1 VPFASGLSEHP
12 VAAHAVGEA
21 LGQVLDALDGPADLA
36 LVFVTAPHVG
46 AFEDIAG
53 AVREVLDPGVL
64 LGASASSIVGG
75 AREVEERPALSLW
88 VGRFGPVTP
97 VRLATIAGDG
107 GWTVTGFPTD
117 ATATP
122 QTLLLLAD
130 PFSFP
135 TDGLLAQL
143 ATSAPDLAVVGGL
156 ASAARGP
163 GGNRLL
169 LDDEI
174 HTAGAVGVLL
184 PPDRVEGTVVSQGCR
199 PIGDPFVVTRAEQN
213 IVYELGGQPAVDR
226 REAIVDALDPAER
239 ELVAHG
245 LHVGRVIDESQVEFG
260 PGDFLI
266 RNLGGVDH
274 ETGAIAV
281 GELVDVGATLQFQ
294 VRDALSA
301 DEDLRAL
308 LAGHDADGALVFTC
322 NGRGTNLFD
331 RPHHDAEVVSQVVDG
346 GATAGLFCAG
356 EIGPLGGPHSV
367 HGFTAAIA
375 LFTDA

>member
-1 VPFASGLSEHP
+1 
-12 VAAHAVGEA
+12 
-21 LGQVLDALDGPADLA
+21 
-36 LVFVTAPHVG
+36 
-46 AFEDIAG
+46 
-53 AVREVLDPGVL
+53 
-64 LGASASSIVGG
+64 
-75 AREVEERPALSLW
+75 
-88 VGRFGPVTP
+88 
-97 VRLATIAGDG
+97 
-107 GWTVTGFPTD
+107 
-117 ATATP
+117 
-122 QTLLLLAD
+122 
-130 PFSFP
+130 
-135 TDGLLAQL
+135 
-143 ATSAPDLAVVGGL
+143 
-156 ASAARGP
+156 
-163 GGNRLL
+163 
-169 LDDEI
+169 
-174 HTAGAVGVLL
+174 
-184 PPDRVEGTVVSQGCR
+184 VSQGCR

-226 REAIVDALDPAER
+226 LEAIVDALDPAER

-266 RNLGGVDH
+266 RNLGGLDR

-346 GATAGLFCAG
+346 GATAGMFCAG
-356 EIGPLGGPHSV
+356 EIGPIGGHNFV
-367 HGFTAAIA
+367 HGFTASIA